1 MILEHPDIYLELY
14 RAKMRELYREAER
27 MRLISEARKAQSRP
41 IRTTL
46 TQGGSFFRW
55 FIRKLRM
62 DLRLGRAP
70 EKKQRDT
77 QDQTALG
84 STHLGR

>member
-1 MILEHPDIYLELY
+1 MNPHPDVLFDLY
-14 RAKMRELYREAER
+14 KARRREFYQEAER
-27 MRLISEARKAQSRP
+27 MRLISEARKAQSRL

-46 TQGGSFFRW
+46 TQAGDFFKRFAW
-55 FIRKLRM
+55 RLRT
-62 DLRLGRAP
+62 RLWSRRAP

-84 STHLGR
+84 SAHSGR

>member
-1 MILEHPDIYLELY
+1 MREHPDIYLKLY

-27 MRLISEARKAQSRP
+27 MRLISEARKTQSRP
-41 IRTTL
+41 LRTKL

-62 DLRLGRAP
+62 RVQLGRAT
-70 EKKQRDT
+70 EKKQKDA
-77 QDQTALG
+77 QGQTALG
-84 STHLGR
+84 STHLER

>member
-1 MILEHPDIYLELY
+1 MMSEHPDIHLDLHKA
-14 RAKMRELYREAER
+14 RIRECYREAER
-27 MRLISEARKAQSRP
+27 KRLISEARKAQSRP
-41 IRTTL
+41 LRTTL

-62 DLRLGRAP
+62 GLRLGRAP
-70 EKKQRDT
+70 EKKQRNT

-84 STHLGR
+84 STYLGR

>member
-1 MILEHPDIYLELY
+1 MMSEHPDIHLDLHKD
-14 RAKMRELYREAER
+14 RIREFYREAEHK
-27 MRLISEARKAQSRP
+27 RLIREARKAQSRP

-55 FIRKLRM
+55 FIWKLRM
-62 DLRLGRAP
+62 GLSLGRAP

-77 QDQTALG
+77 QDQTAVG
-84 STHLGR
+84 STQLGR